1 LKLSIHQPD
10 FWPWAGLFNKI
21 ACSDKFVVFDCVQ
34 APRGKSWLTRN
45 RILLNGNPL
54 WLTLPILRSANQK
67 INEVKINREVN
78 YKTKH
83 LGTIKQAYARAE
95 YFKEVFAF
103 VENLYAEDYENAS
116 SFSLQIIKAI
126 CVKLKIDTEFIGVSE
141 IISDDELSRLSGN
154 SLILE
159 ICKKGGANDY
169 LSGVGCLD
177 FIQPDKFKEVG
188 ISFKFQKLLHL
199 EYRQQIA
206 TVFQP
211 NMSVLDILF
220 NLGFEQSAD
229 IIGRGFFFDEV
240 V

>member
-1 LKLSIHQPD
+1 M
-10 FWPWAGLFNKI
+10 
-21 ACSDKFVVFDCVQ
+21 VFDCVQ

-95 YFKEVFAF
+95 YFKEIFAF

>member
-95 YFKEVFAF
+95 YFKEIFAF

-169 LSGVGCLD
+169 LSGMGCLD
-177 FIQPDKFKEVG
+177 FIQPDKFKEEG

>member
-1 LKLSIHQPD
+1 MKLSIHQPD

-141 IISDDELSRLSGN
+141 IISDNELSRLSGN

>member
-10 FWPWAGLFNKI
+10 FWPWSGLFNKI

-95 YFKEVFAF
+95 YFKEIFAF

-141 IISDDELSRLSGN
+141 IISDNELSRLSGN

>member
-1 LKLSIHQPD
+1 
-10 FWPWAGLFNKI
+10 
-21 ACSDKFVVFDCVQ
+21 VVFDCVQ

-95 YFKEVFAF
+95 YFKEIFAF

-169 LSGVGCLD
+169 LSGMGCLD
-177 FIQPDKFKEVG
+177 FIQPDKFKEEG

>member
-1 LKLSIHQPD
+1 MKLSIHQPD

-95 YFKEVFAF
+95 YFKEIFAF

-169 LSGVGCLD
+169 LSGMGCLD
-177 FIQPDKFKEVG
+177 FIQPDKFKEEG

>member
-95 YFKEVFAF
+95 YFKEIFAF

-141 IISDDELSRLSGN
+141 IISDNELSRLSGN

>member
-1 LKLSIHQPD
+1 M
-10 FWPWAGLFNKI
+10 
-21 ACSDKFVVFDCVQ
+21 VFDCVQ

-95 YFKEVFAF
+95 YFKEIFAF

-169 LSGVGCLD
+169 LSGMGCLD
-177 FIQPDKFKEVG
+177 FIQPDKFKEEG

>member
-1 LKLSIHQPD
+1 VI
-10 FWPWAGLFNKI
+10 
-21 ACSDKFVVFDCVQ
+21 FDRVQ

-67 INEVKINREVN
+67 INEVKINQEFK

-83 LGTIKQAYARAE
+83 LGTIKQAYAKAE

-103 VENLYAEDYENAS
+103 VENLYAENYENAS

-126 CVKLKIDTEFIGVSE
+126 CAKLKIKTEFIGVSE
-141 IISDDELSRLSGN
+141 LIPDAELSRLSGN

-159 ICKKGGANDY
+159 ICKKGGANNY
-169 LSGVGCLD
+169 LSGMGCLD
-177 FIQPDKFKEVG
+177 FIKPDEFKKEG
-188 ISFKFQKLLHL
+188 ITFQFQKLLHL
-199 EYRQQIA
+199 EYSQLCT

-229 IIGRGFFFDEV
+229 TIDRGFFFDEV

>member
-1 LKLSIHQPD
+1 M
-10 FWPWAGLFNKI
+10 
-21 ACSDKFVVFDCVQ
+21 VFDCVQ

>member
-1 LKLSIHQPD
+1 
-10 FWPWAGLFNKI
+10 
-21 ACSDKFVVFDCVQ
+21 
-34 APRGKSWLTRN
+34 
-45 RILLNGNPL
+45 
-54 WLTLPILRSANQK
+54 
-67 INEVKINREVN
+67 
-78 YKTKH
+78 
-83 LGTIKQAYARAE
+83 
-95 YFKEVFAF
+95 
-103 VENLYAEDYENAS
+103 
-116 SFSLQIIKAI
+116 
-126 CVKLKIDTEFIGVSE
+126 LKIDTEFIGVSE

-169 LSGVGCLD
+169 LSGMGCLD

-199 EYRQQIA
+199 EYMQQIA

>member
-1 LKLSIHQPD
+1 MKLSIHQPD

-95 YFKEVFAF
+95 YFKEVFVF